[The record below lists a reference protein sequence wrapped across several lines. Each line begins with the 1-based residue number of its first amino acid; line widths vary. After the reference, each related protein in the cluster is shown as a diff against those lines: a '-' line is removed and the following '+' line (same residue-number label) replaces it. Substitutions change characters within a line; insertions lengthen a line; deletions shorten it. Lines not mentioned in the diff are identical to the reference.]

1 MAPPEPDP
9 AAADAVPDHETDGA
23 DEGAA
28 EEETEEETEPKVDA
42 GEARRTRTG
51 FLFTCAG
58 LTGAVAVFQL
68 SGALI
73 QADKYDALAWVGAV
87 VALVAFVVLIVGYIA
102 CAIGRVTLRTK
113 LIGRFDFFEVSTAV
127 VLLAIVAGVFVV
139 PGSTTALAL
148 LLPWALTYWLHNLN
162 PELDS
167 PAT

>member
-1 MAPPEPDP
+1 MW
-9 AAADAVPDHETDGA
+9 
-23 DEGAA
+23 
-28 EEETEEETEPKVDA
+28 
-42 GEARRTRTG
+42 
-51 FLFTCAG
+51 TCAG
-58 LTGAVAVFQL
+58 LTGAVGVFQL

-73 QADKYDALAWVGAV
+73 HADKYDALAWVGAV
-87 VALVAFVVLIVGYIA
+87 VALVAFVALIGGYVA
-102 CAIGRVTLRTK
+102 CATGRLTLRTK
-113 LIGRFDFFEVSTAV
+113 LIGRFDFFEVSTGV